1 LVLKSKKF
9 KVKRVCEVLKTSRA
23 AYYKKGKKMKS
34 RYTKNDDEQ
43 ILKDIIKIKEV
54 RPTYGYKRVMAM
66 LNRERVTL
74 GLQKYNKK
82 RIYRIMSLNDL
93 LLLKYPKRQKH
104 EGNGKV
110 MTLHS
115 NTRWCSDAFEIHCF
129 NGEKVYVAFSLDCKD
144 RELISYVA
152 NDRQVQA
159 LDIQKLMRDSVLKR
173 FEDVKTPKPIQWLSD
188 RGTVY
193 RAHRTCNTAR
203 ELGLLTCYTAP
214 YSPSSNGMA
223 EALVHTIK
231 RDYVYLADCKDA
243 KTVLKLLP
251 EWFAD
256 YNNVAPHS
264 ALNMMSPSQFK
275 AIN

>member
-1 LVLKSKKF
+1 M
-9 KVKRVCEVLKTSRA
+9 CEVLKTSRA
-23 AYYKKGKKMKS
+23 AYYKKGSKVKNRYSKKE
-34 RYTKNDDEQ
+34 DEE
-43 ILKDIIKIKEV
+43 ILSDIMKIKTK

-66 LNRERVTL
+66 LNRERELL
-74 GLQKYNKK
+74 GLPKFNKK
-82 RIYRIMSLNDL
+82 RIYRIMSMNDL
-93 LLLKYPKRQKH
+93 LILKYPKRQKH
-104 EGNGKV
+104 EGTGKV

-144 RELISYVA
+144 REAISFVA
-152 NDRQVQA
+152 KDRQLQA
-159 LDIQKLMRDSVLKR
+159 IDIQDLMKDSVLKR
-173 FEDVKTPKPIQWLSD
+173 FNDVKVPRTIQWLSD
-188 RGTVY
+188 RGTIY
-193 RAHRTCNTAR
+193 RAHRTSFTAR
-203 ELGLLTCYTAP
+203 DLGLVTCYTAP

-243 KTVLKLLP
+243 ETVLKLLP